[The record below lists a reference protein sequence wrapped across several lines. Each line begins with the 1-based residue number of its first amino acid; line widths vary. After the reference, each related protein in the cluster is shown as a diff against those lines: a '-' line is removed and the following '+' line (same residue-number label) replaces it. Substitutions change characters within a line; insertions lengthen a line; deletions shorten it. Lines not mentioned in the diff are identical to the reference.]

1 VAERH
6 GVFDMNHYGG
16 RRPATASS
24 ICAIIFATSASI
36 GTRAAIAD
44 DASCKPVFE
53 AITRLVKTPNHQ
65 FLVQSSDAPGSAPQ
79 SGEMIFTGKTT
90 YILHDGKWQTST
102 ITTEETLQ
110 RDEENRKNSKTTCR
124 ALRDESV
131 EGVSATVYTLH
142 SESEVGK
149 SDGQIWISKASAL
162 PLRQKID
169 LALNGIT
176 EKNHVE
182 TRFVYSGVAPP
193 AGMK

>member
-1 VAERH
+1 LSRGFA
-6 GVFDMNHYGG
+6 MNDF
-16 RRPATASS
+16 R
-24 ICAIIFATSASI
+24 ICAVIFAISVSL

-44 DASCKPVFE
+44 DTSCKPVFD

-79 SGEMIFTGKTT
+79 VGEMIFTGKTT
-90 YILHDGKWQTST
+90 YLLHDGKWQTSNVT
-102 ITTEETLQ
+102 PEETLKQ
-110 RDEENRKNSKTTCR
+110 DEENRKNSKTNCR

-131 EGVSATVYTLH
+131 EGVSATVYSLH

-169 LALNGIT
+169 LAMEGIA

-182 TRFVYSGVAPP
+182 TRFVYSGVEAP
-193 AGMK
+193 AGIK

>member
-1 VAERH
+1 
-6 GVFDMNHYGG
+6 MNDYGE
-16 RRPATASS
+16 RRPATASW
-24 ICAIIFATSASI
+24 ICAVIFAASVSI

-44 DASCKPVFE
+44 DTSCKPVFD

-65 FLVQSSDAPGSAPQ
+65 FLVQSSDAPGSTPQ
-79 SGEMIFTGKTT
+79 AGEMIFTGKTT

-102 ITTEETLQ
+102 ITPEETLQ
-110 RDEENRKNSKTTCR
+110 QDEENRKNSKTSCR
-124 ALRDESV
+124 ALRDEPV

-162 PLRQKID
+162 PLRQKIE
-169 LALNGIT
+169 LSMAGIA

>member
-1 VAERH
+1 
-6 GVFDMNHYGG
+6 MNDHDE
-16 RRPATASS
+16 RRPITASS
-24 ICAIIFATSASI
+24 ICAVILATSVSI
-36 GTRAAIAD
+36 GSRAAIAD

-65 FLVQSSDAPGSAPQ
+65 FLVQSSDAPGSVPQ
-79 SGEMIFTGKTT
+79 AGEMIFTGKTT
-90 YILHDGKWQTST
+90 YILRDGKWQTST
-102 ITTEETLQ
+102 ITTEETLK

-124 ALRDESV
+124 ALRDEPV

-162 PLRQKID
+162 PLRQKIN
-169 LALNGIT
+169 LAMEGIA

-182 TRFVYSGVAPP
+182 TRFVYSGIEPP
-193 AGMK
+193 AGLK

>member
-1 VAERH
+1 MNDYGER
-6 GVFDMNHYGG
+6 N
-16 RRPATASS
+16 PAAASW
-24 ICAIIFATSASI
+24 ICAIIFAASASI

-44 DASCKPVFE
+44 DTSCKPVFD

-79 SGEMIFTGKTT
+79 AGEMIFTGKTT

-102 ITTEETLQ
+102 VTPEETLQ
-110 RDEENRKNSKTTCR
+110 QDEENRKNSKTSCH
-124 ALRDESV
+124 ALRDEPV

-149 SDGQIWISKASAL
+149 SDGQIWISKANAL

-182 TRFVYSGVAPP
+182 TRFVYSGVEAP
-193 AGMK
+193 AGVK